1 MVALAPGMTMD
12 IEILDK
18 GTSEELKLGVH
29 AAALGLAVVM
39 GLYNAAAFLKR
50 RERHLAVNT
59 VLYAVLTAWEQQH
72 VVHHW
77 AEIRRPSDRNDL

>member
-1 MVALAPGMTMD
+1 MTMD
-12 IEILDK
+12 IEILDR
-18 GTSEELKLGVH
+18 GTSEEIKLGVH

-39 GLYNAAAFLKR
+39 GAYNAAAFLKR

-72 VVHHW
+72 VAHHW
-77 AEIRRPSDRNDL
+77 AEIRRPRDGEDI